1 MTEPDLGILI
11 HRGNH
16 DLAELRTSHD
26 CSLNCM
32 NNRDTLFLPNDAVNE
47 VKPLHVQYS
56 SRHHGDHNGKPIAI
70 HPSKTAMYLHMCIQT
85 TVLVSVS
92 RT

>member
-11 HRGNH
+11 NRGNH

-26 CSLNCM
+26 CSLN
-32 NNRDTLFLPNDAVNE
+32 NRDTLFLPNDAVNA

-56 SRHHGDHNGKPIAI
+56 SCHHGDHNGKPIAI
-70 HPSKTAMYLHMCIQT
+70 HPSKMAMCLHICIQT
-85 TVLVSVS
+85 TVFVSVS